1 MTQGTATLAGAS
13 GRYASALF
21 DLAKEAGALDATEAE
36 LDALNALIAGDA
48 DLDRVVSSPA
58 DGRDEQGRVM
68 NAILA
73 KTGASDLTRKFVGLM
88 AGKGRLHLLPSA
100 LEGFKTLLSAH
111 RGIVE
116 AEVASAR
123 PLDEARKAELIR
135 SLEASEGRKVSLK
148 TRVDPAL
155 LGGLV
160 VRIGSKMIDA
170 SLRAKLASLQLA
182 MKEVGR

>member
-58 DGRDEQGRVM
+58 YGRDEQGRVM

-88 AGKGRLHLLPSA
+88 AAKGRLKLLPA
-100 LEGFKTLLSAH
+100 AVEGYKTLLAQD

-116 AEVASAR
+116 AEVVSAV
-123 PLDEARKAELIR
+123 PLNDARQAELVR

-148 TRVDPAL
+148 TRVDPSL

-160 VRIGSKMIDA
+160 VKIGSKMIDA
-170 SLRAKLASLQLA
+170 SLRAKLSRLQLA

>member
-1 MTQGTATLAGAS
+1 MTQGTATLAGAA

-21 DLAKEAGALDATEAE
+21 DLADEAKALDAVERE
-36 LDALNALIAGDA
+36 LTGLGELIATNP
-48 DLDRVVSSPA
+48 DLGRVVSSPA
-58 DGRDEQGRVM
+58 YSREDQGRVM
-68 NAILA
+68 ASILDRLNASEL
-73 KTGASDLTRKFVGLM
+73 SRKFVGLM
-88 AGKGRLHLLPSA
+88 AGKGRLHLLPAA

-148 TRVDPAL
+148 TRVDPTL

-160 VRIGSKMIDA
+160 VKIGSKMIDA
-170 SLRAKLASLQLA
+170 SLRAKLARLQLV